1 MNDIEPPADIAGHR
15 LANLLT
21 PRSVALVGASPK
33 AGTVGLGMIKGILGG
48 GYQGR
53 IYPVNPNYKEIEGLA
68 CYPSLAALPETVDH
82 VLLGVANQRLEAAMT
97 EAVAAGARAATILA
111 SGYLEGDRD
120 PPLTERVAALARKAG
135 MAVCGGNGM
144 GFYNQEAGVRICGFP
159 PPDWVGPGPIALISH
174 SGSAFSALAHN
185 DRRFAFSLAV
195 SAGQELVTTA
205 ADYLDFSL
213 RMSSTRV
220 VGLFL
225 ETVRDPAG
233 FVAGLELANRLDIPV
248 VALKVGRTAESA
260 ALAKSHSGALVGDD
274 AVHRALFRC
283 HGVIE
288 VEGLDEFANSL
299 LLLSQPRRLV
309 TGGLASIHDSGGE
322 RELLVDRAA
331 ALGVPF
337 ARIGAATRDRLA
349 ASLDY
354 GLEPINPVDAWGT
367 GHEYEKVF
375 GDCMAA
381 LLDDPDTA
389 IGALC
394 VETRSD
400 RVLHHGYA
408 HAMRR
413 AHAGSDKPVVFINN
427 LAAFGDD
434 DLAVNITRSGIPVLI
449 GIDPGLAAIR
459 GAMMRRDFRARP
471 ASAPPAAPAGL
482 RTRWRPRLAM
492 GMALDEAESLALLAD
507 YGVPAAAHRIAESA
521 AEAEAA
527 AEAIGYPVVLKTAMP
542 GLLHKSDQGGVK
554 LGLAD
559 GAQVR
564 SAYEDLAR
572 RLGPRVLVAAM
583 AKPTLELAFGAK
595 RDPQFG
601 PVVMVGAGGVLIEY
615 LRDQQCALAPFDA
628 AEAQHLIDGLAL
640 RPLLEGKRG
649 RPAADVPA
657 LAAALARFSVLA
669 ADLDGL
675 IAEIDVNPVAA
686 GSDGPLALDAL
697 IIPAEK
703 GST

>member
-1 MNDIEPPADIAGHR
+1 MNDIEPPAGIAGHR
-15 LANLLT
+15 LASLLT

-48 GYQGR
+48 GYKGR

-68 CYPSLAALPETVDH
+68 CYPSLAALPEAVDH
-82 VLLGVANQRLEAAMT
+82 VLLGVANQRLQAAMT

-120 PPLTERVAALARKAG
+120 PPLTQRVASLARGAG
-135 MAVCGGNGM
+135 MALCGGNGM

-159 PPDWVGPGPIALISH
+159 PPDWVRPGPIALISH

-185 DRRFAFSLAV
+185 DRRFAYSLAV
-195 SAGQELVTTA
+195 SAGQELVTTS
-205 ADYLDFSL
+205 ADYLDFAL
-213 RMSSTRV
+213 RMPSTRV

-225 ETVRDPAG
+225 EAVRDPAG

-274 AVHRALFRC
+274 AVHRALFRR

-299 LLLSQPRRLV
+299 LLLSQPRRLAA
-309 TGGLASIHDSGGE
+309 GGLASIHDSGGE

-331 ALGVPF
+331 TLGVPF
-337 ARIGAATRDRLA
+337 ARIGASTRDRLA

-381 LLDDPDTA
+381 LLDDPDTGL
-389 IGALC
+389 GALC

-408 HAMRR
+408 NAMRR

-427 LAAFGDD
+427 MAAFGDD
-434 DLAVNITRSGIPVLI
+434 ELAVNITGSGIPVLI

-459 GAMMRRDFRARP
+459 GAMARRDFRARP
-471 ASAPPAAPAGL
+471 ALKPPAAPAGL
-482 RTRWRPRLAM
+482 RVRWRPRLAM
-492 GMALDEAESLALLAD
+492 GSALDEAESLALLAD
-507 YGVPAAAHRIAESA
+507 YGVRVAAHRIVDSA
-521 AEAEAA
+521 AEAQAA
-527 AEAIGYPVVLKTAMP
+527 AGALGFPVVLKTAVP
-542 GLLHKSDQGGVK
+542 GILHKSDRGGVK

-559 GAQVR
+559 ERHLKA
-564 SAYEDLAR
+564 AYDDLAQ
-572 RLGPRVLVAAM
+572 RLGPKVLVAAM
-583 AKPTLELAFGAK
+583 AKPALELAFGAK

-628 AEAQHLIDGLAL
+628 AEARRLIDGLAL
-640 RPLLEGKRG
+640 RPLLDGKRG
-649 RPAADVPA
+649 RPPADVAA
-657 LAAALARFSVLA
+657 LAEALARFSVLV

-675 IAEIDVNPVAA
+675 VAEIDVNPVAA
-686 GSDGPLALDAL
+686 GPDGPLALDAL
-697 IIPAEK
+697 VIPFEK
-703 GST
+703 GSN